1 MFRVQYKNLNANQAW
16 STLGSYGSENSAL
29 NNAARIASK
38 KFMTKVVDSKGSVL
52 WSH

>member
-1 MFRVQYKNLNANQAW
+1 MFKVQYKSLNANQAW

-29 NNAARIASK
+29 NNAGRIAGK
-38 KFMTKVVDSKGSVL
+38 KFMTKVVDPKGNVI